1 MGTPYP
7 RTVRDDAERFTR
19 ICSHGQLTQ
28 QCIGV
33 FRTIIYDH
41 YHNFGRKDL
50 PWRTTS
56 DPYAIFVSEIML
68 QQTRVDRVITK
79 YPEFIAAFPDFSTLA
94 RAPLREVLRVWQ
106 GMGYNRRAKA
116 LKDGA
121 DRVIRE
127 FDGVLPHDEQVL
139 ETFPGI
145 GRATAASITA
155 FAFNTPTV
163 FIETNLRRVFI
174 HFFFPDREGI
184 NDREILPLIS
194 QTLDQAQPRL
204 WYSAL
209 MDYGAML
216 KKNIPN
222 PNRKSTG
229 YSRQPKFAG
238 SNRQIRGN
246 ILRFLLE
253 SGEADEEQL
262 VMHLGVPAERV
273 RPLIRQMIR
282 EGFVQEM
289 NGRLTIP

>member
-7 RTVRDDAERFTR
+7 RTVREDSERFAR

-28 QCIGV
+28 QCIRV

-79 YPEFIAAFPDFSTLA
+79 YPEFIAAFPDFTTLA
-94 RAPLREVLRVWQ
+94 QAPLREVLQVWQ
-106 GMGYNRRAKA
+106 GMGYNRRAIA
-116 LKDGA
+116 LREGA
-121 DRVIRE
+121 IRVMRE
-127 FDGVLPHDEQVL
+127 FDGVLPRDEPVL
-139 ETFPGI
+139 ATFPGI

-163 FIETNLRRVFI
+163 FIETNVRRVFI
-174 HFFFPDREGI
+174 HFFFSDREGI
-184 NDREILPLIS
+184 HDREILPLVS
-194 QTLDQAQPRL
+194 QTLDQPEPRL

-222 PNRKSTG
+222 PNRKSAG

-253 SGEADEEQL
+253 SGEAGEEQL
-262 VMHLGVPAERV
+262 IMYLGLPAARV
-273 RPLIRQMIR
+273 QPLIRQMIR
-282 EGFVQEM
+282 EGFVHEM
-289 NGRLTIP
+289 NGRLTIV